1 MAKLLAGEQ
10 MKLKL
15 AGDVAVIGPSGAE
28 KLQILGC
35 CLVNSGQLEKDY
47 LDQISN
53 L

>member
-1 MAKLLAGEQ
+1 MAKLFAGEQ

-15 AGDVAVIGPSGAE
+15 AGDVAVIGHIGAE
-28 KLQILGC
+28 NLQIIGC
-35 CLVNSGQLEKDY
+35 CLVNSDRLEKDY